1 MALGVVSIGKG
12 SDALLEVPKAPVY
25 LNDDAKKHYLKMG
38 KVLAKSKRLKE
49 AFLPALEVY
58 AESMAQFQFAVSEIR
73 RKNKEKTGTGY
84 IQKFKTGAENISVEV
99 TLKKSAID
107 DLLKCFKIFGLDPK
121 SEKELKDFSDPNQGN
136 LFEEMLKMK
145 NGQ

>member
-12 SDALLEVPKAPVY
+12 SDTLLEVPKPPVY

-121 SEKELKDFSDPNQGN
+121 SEKELKDITDPNQGN

>member
-1 MALGVVSIGKG
+1 MNLGVVSIGKG
-12 SDALLEVPKAPVY
+12 SDSLLEVPKPPVY
-25 LNDDAKKHYLKMG
+25 LNDDAKKHYVRMG
-38 KVLAKSKRLKE
+38 KILAKSKRLKE

-73 RKNKEKTGTGY
+73 RKNRREFGSGY
-84 IQKFKTGAENISVEV
+84 IQTFNSGAANISVEV

-121 SEKELKDFSDPNQGN
+121 SEKELKDSVDPNQGN
-136 LFEEMLKMK
+136 LFEEMLKLK
-145 NGQ
+145 NGY

>member
-1 MALGVVSIGKG
+1 MNLGVVSIGKG
-12 SDALLEVPKAPVY
+12 SDSLLEVPKPPVY
-25 LNDDAKKHYLKMG
+25 LNDDAKRHYVRMG
-38 KVLAKSKRLKE
+38 KILAKNKRLKE

-73 RKNKEKTGTGY
+73 KKNREKSGTGY

-121 SEKELKDFSDPNQGN
+121 SEKELKDSVDPNQGN
-136 LFEEMLKMK
+136 LFEEMLKLK
-145 NGQ
+145 NGY